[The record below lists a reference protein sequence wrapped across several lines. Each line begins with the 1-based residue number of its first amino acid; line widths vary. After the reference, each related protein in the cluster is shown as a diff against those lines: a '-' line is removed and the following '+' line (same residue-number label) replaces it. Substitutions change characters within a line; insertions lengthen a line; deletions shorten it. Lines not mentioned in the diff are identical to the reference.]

1 MRTVE
6 STGRI
11 SRWRGQIVHICSI
24 LAVNLRDRGM
34 DEPGKDSIWRTRLQ
48 DQLKEVFA
56 LLGQQCEEV
65 KTEEYSALVQMDERI
80 FTPLVS
86 TSA

>member
-1 MRTVE
+1 
-6 STGRI
+6 
-11 SRWRGQIVHICSI
+11 
-24 LAVNLRDRGM
+24 M
-34 DEPGKDSIWRTRLQ
+34 DEPGKDSVWRTRLQ

-65 KTEEYSALVQMDERI
+65 KTEEYSALVQMDQRV
-80 FTPLVS
+80 FAPLVL